1 MQPKIKSEISTHVAF
16 TVPYL
21 TPPSVNHYKK
31 PVHFRSKVTGN
42 MRLGFKKTKQAQAYQ
57 DAVAIFARG
66 ETVAP
71 ATDSE
76 RRKAKYRVRA
86 RVVLGKNQRLDADN
100 AGKVLLD
107 ALQNCGVIHSDAFVS
122 ESTVEIEKMDREN
135 PRTEVEVWRL

>member
-1 MQPKIKSEISTHVAF
+1 MQSLCNSEISTHVAF

-31 PVHFRSKVTGN
+31 PVHYRSPKTGA
-42 MRLGFKKTKQAQAYQ
+42 MRLGFKKTREAQAYQ

-66 ETVAP
+66 ATVAP
-71 ATDSE
+71 SSDSE
-76 RRKAKYRVRA
+76 RRKVKYKVHA
-86 RVVLGKNQRLDADN
+86 RVVLGERQRLDADN

-107 ALQNCGVIHSDAFVS
+107 ALQNCGVIHSDAYVV
-122 ESTVEIEKMDREN
+122 ESKVEIEKEDREN